1 VTRTPAPR
9 GRSSLAP
16 FYAIL
21 GVVALAGVAW
31 LLYQSMGKEKPVT
44 APVAVA
50 MDQARL
56 NRVQG
61 MSVGRA
67 DAPVVIY
74 EFADFQCPG
83 CGQFA
88 SMVAPLIKERLVQ
101 PGKVRYVYYD
111 FPLIQIHQNAFLA
124 ARAGRCAN
132 EQGKFW
138 EFHDVIYGQQ
148 PNWSSEPDPSDL
160 FVEYGVRA
168 GVQEGPFESCLR
180 SDRFAREVSE
190 SIKLGESLGVS
201 GTPTLIVNGRRLG
214 STPGFAELEQIVN
227 EAVAGG
233 APAAGPAAAPAAA
246 DTAAAAT
253 TTTAADT
260 AAR

>member
-1 VTRTPAPR
+1 MTRKPAPR
-9 GRSSLAP
+9 GRSSMAP
-16 FYAIL
+16 FYAVV
-21 GVVALAGVAW
+21 GVVALAGIGW
-31 LLYQSMGKEKPVT
+31 LLYQSMGGGGKPVT
-44 APVAVA
+44 APVPVV

-61 MSVGRA
+61 VSAGRA

-74 EFADFQCPG
+74 EFADFQCPA

-88 SMVAPLIKERLVQ
+88 SLVAPLIKERLVQ

-111 FPLIQIHQNAFLA
+111 FPIIDAHRNAFLA

-132 EQGKFW
+132 EQGRFW

-148 PNWSSEPDPSDL
+148 PNWSTEADPSDL

-168 GVQEGPFESCLR
+168 GAEEGRFEECLR
-180 SDRFAREVSE
+180 SDKYAKEVSE
-190 SIKLGESLGVS
+190 SMELGKSLGVG

-214 STPGFAELEQIVN
+214 STPRFAELEQMVD
-227 EAVAGG
+227 EAIGG
-233 APAAGPAAAPAAA
+233 AAPAPEA
-246 DTAAAAT
+246 DTASAT
-253 TTTAADT
+253 ASADT